1 MTFSRLKRMLPL
13 SRIITYKLVLGL
25 TLLCSLTFLF
35 SFAPK
40 SDDEP
45 VGKLVLSLQHWTDS
59 IPQEKVYL
67 HMDKPYYALGDTI
80 WFKGYVTIGSRHQL
94 SALSGALYVDLITA
108 RDSIIRSL
116 KLPITSGMVMGNF
129 IAADDV
135 PDGNY
140 RIRAYT
146 RWMRNAGEE
155 YFFDKTFTIGNPALS
170 KKSPLNTSAQNDVQF
185 FPESGSLVNGILSR
199 VAFKAVGVNGLGA
212 DIKGKVIDETGAE
225 VARLETLHAGMGN
238 FMIRPAAGKTYSAQL
253 TFADGITKTVALP
266 KAADAGY
273 VLGVYQPNPDSILVK
288 ISASSGLQPSDINLV
303 AQTGDETIFASA
315 IKITGAANSI
325 WLDKNDFPSGIAQ
338 FTIYSTKGEPL
349 NERIAFI
356 RGKDQMRLTL
366 ETVKTTYKSR
376 EPVKINLQAND
387 SQNKPAFGNFS
398 VTVIDETKVPADES
412 SESTILS
419 NLLLTSDLKGYV
431 EQPNYYFTGI
441 TDEVNRALD
450 NLLLTQGYRRFVWK
464 EQAGTV
470 ATKPKF
476 EVEGLGINISGQVQN
491 LNKKPAANATVT
503 LMSLKAG
510 VTKAT
515 TADSLGRF
523 SFDGI
528 FMTDSIKFTVQ
539 ARGVKNGDKVKVI
552 LDSIP
557 KASVGM
563 NKNRA
568 DISFNNAQVARI
580 IKQGGKA
587 AERLTAMHFLQQVD
601 IKSNKNA
608 VKNPDITPQGMFRI
622 PEGSADQTVTLSEAA
637 DCLTLSIC
645 LQGKLQGI
653 NIQSELGYTQI
664 KDMRPSSAGESSLM
678 LILDGRKVTDKDEIS
693 EILEGSILPTDV
705 AKVMVVRSNQAIKS
719 TLGGP
724 ALMIITKVSA
734 ARKSTYNPS
743 VATAAPKGFNK
754 VREFYSPRYDKPGS
768 ANLPDLRT
776 TIYWNPY
783 LKTGDNGKT
792 AFSYFNADG
801 PGTYKVMVEGIN
813 ADGELGRQVL
823 RYTVSDEG
831 GSTATAAA
839 STGDKGLTMITAP
852 LDSFNRRFPTEKVYL
867 HTDKPYYSIGDTL
880 WFKSYLLDKVNL
892 TGSKMSG
899 LLYVELDSDSSE
911 VVRRISIPIKEGLG
925 WGQIP
930 LTKAIFREGSYTLRA
945 YTNWMQ
951 NFGGDYIFNQQLYIG
966 TPSEDTW
973 LVRSATTLNRVAD
986 KNQLQ
991 VDIKLNRPD
1000 AISSP
1005 VALKK
1010 VEVKI
1015 YDEWHYIYKEE
1026 MQTGL
1031 DGSLKLSQVLKDK
1044 ADATQVRVQ
1053 ITSLEKDTYGKIL
1066 QIPLNINRDQKIDLQ
1081 FLPEGGNLVS
1091 GLKST
1096 VGFKALSEDGKGTP
1110 VLGGIYDVKGNEVA
1124 SFAATHNGM
1133 GSFEFTPTAGET
1145 YTAKILR
1152 PVSKVVVFP
1161 KIAEAGTV
1169 MHISNPEVGDNLS
1182 VKLAGLDKLTTDS
1195 ACYLIG
1201 TSRGVVYYSQKVEAS
1216 KPDIAIA
1223 KSLFPSGV
1231 ARFTLFKGKTP
1242 LNERAVFIDNH
1253 DQLSITIKP
1262 NKNTYNKRDSVG
1274 LEIEVKDKSGF
1285 PVKGSFSLAVTDD
1298 TQVKA
1303 DSIGNFN
1310 IATNLLINAELK
1322 GHIENPGYYLN
1333 RKDNQAWEALDNL
1346 MLTQGWTGYDWK
1358 DIFSPVK
1365 KQPKFE
1371 VEKEF
1376 KITGVVTNL
1385 SKKPVPNSQVMISS
1399 QKPSF
1404 VATTV
1409 TDMNGR
1415 YVFNKLPAID
1425 SGSFFLQANNDKGKA
1440 RAFGN
1445 ISVEKF
1451 KAPRVPEANNKALP
1465 WYVNTDS
1472 TQLNY
1477 IKQRIAKAKDDPKLT
1492 GRVLKEVKIK
1502 AKKIIPESFN
1512 RNGAGVSDLAFDE
1525 EDIKESAVL
1534 NLYQLLK
1541 QKLPGLKVIDV
1552 KGMPTLIYNKH
1563 LVVVQIDGGGLPI
1576 QLNPNPTV
1584 EELEEELSR
1593 FQVATFKGMEV
1604 MYSEKNMVKYLA
1616 PRNSWINPSF
1626 KGDAIAASENNL
1638 KGGYIEDDDGNGY
1651 GRSGWLYI
1659 GGFRSGYL
1667 EARANVKT
1675 NNPPDIAAIDITTK
1689 NGNGWFVNK
1698 APGAVTYRPLPV
1710 MQPQQF
1716 YSPKYNIIPSALVE
1730 LDSRSTLY
1738 WEPNITTDMSGKAKV
1753 SFYTS
1758 DIKGKYTI
1766 KLSGVDIT
1774 GGIGDATVKLNN
1786 NPTLQ

>member
-1 MTFSRLKRMLPL
+1 MMFSRLKRILPL
-13 SRIITYKLVLGL
+13 GRIVTHKLVLGL
-25 TLLCSLTFLF
+25 TLFCSLTLLF

-40 SDDEP
+40 SYENP
-45 VGKLVLSLQHWTDS
+45 SVKLVSSLRHLADS

-170 KKSPLNTSAQNDVQF
+170 KKSSPNMSAQNDVQF

-199 VAFKAVGVNGLGA
+199 VAFKALGVNGLGA
-212 DIKGKVIDETGAE
+212 DIKGKVIDEAGTE
-225 VARLETLHAGMGN
+225 VGQLETQHAGMGN
-238 FMIRPAAGKTYSAQL
+238 FLIRPGAGKTYSAQL

-266 KAADAGY
+266 KAAEAGY

-288 ISASSGLQPSDINLV
+288 ISASPGLQQSDINLV
-303 AQTGDETIFASA
+303 ARTGEETIFASA
-315 IKITGAANSI
+315 IKITGATSNI

-338 FTIYSTKGEPL
+338 FTIYNTKGEPL
-349 NERIAFI
+349 NERITFI

-366 ETVKTTYKSR
+366 ETAKTTYKSR
-376 EPVKINLQAND
+376 EPVKINLRAND
-387 SQNKPAFGNFS
+387 SQDKPAIGNFS

-419 NLLLTSDLKGYV
+419 NLILTSDLKGYV

-464 EQAGTV
+464 EQAGIV
-470 ATKPKF
+470 ATKPTF

-557 KASVGM
+557 KASVGI

-568 DISFNNAQVARI
+568 AISVNNAQVERI

-587 AERLTAMHFLQQVD
+587 AERLTAMHFLQQVNVKATKVAD
-601 IKSNKNA
+601 NRPIKMQGSLQIQEQSADK
-608 VKNPDITPQGMFRI
+608 VITFSEDEAFNCNTLAMCLQARI
-622 PEGSADQTVTLSEAA
+622 PGVKVETINGYSSLKT
-637 DCLTLSIC
+637 
-645 LQGKLQGI
+645 LQGGPFGLVLDGRRI
-653 NIQSELGYTQI
+653 TNADEVSE
-664 KDMRPSSAGESSLM
+664 
-678 LILDGRKVTDKDEIS
+678 ILDGSVE
-693 EILEGSILPTDV
+693 LQDV
-705 AKVMVVRSNQAIKS
+705 AKIFVVRTNPAAVSVIN
-719 TLGGP
+719 GP
-724 ALMIITKVSA
+724 AIMVFTRPPA
-734 ARKSTYNPS
+734 ERKPAYNPS

-776 TIYWNPY
+776 TMYWNPY
-783 LKTGDNGKT
+783 LKTGANGKT
-792 AFSYFNADG
+792 DFSYFNADG
-801 PGTYKVMVEGIN
+801 PGTYKVIVEGIN

-823 RYTVSDEG
+823 RYTVADG
-831 GSTATAAA
+831 GTATAAV
-839 STGDKGLTMITAP
+839 STAGKGLATITAP
-852 LDSFNRRFPTEKVYL
+852 LDSFNRRFPVEKVYL
-867 HTDKPYYSIGDTL
+867 HTDKPYYNIGDTL

-930 LTKAIFREGSYTLRA
+930 ITKAIFREGSYTLRA

-951 NFGGDYIFNQQLYIG
+951 NFGEDYIFNQQLYIG
-966 TPSEDTW
+966 VPSEDTW

-986 KNQLQ
+986 KNQLL

-1053 ITSLEKDTYGKIL
+1053 ITSLEKDTYGKVL
-1066 QIPLNINRDQKIDLQ
+1066 QIPLNINREQKIDLQ

-1096 VGFKALSEDGKGTP
+1096 VGFKALSEDGKGAP
-1110 VLGGIYDVKGNEVA
+1110 VLGGIYDGKGNEVA

-1133 GSFEFTPTAGET
+1133 GSFDFTPAAGET
-1145 YTAKILR
+1145 YTAKILK
-1152 PVSKVVVFP
+1152 PVSKLVAFP
-1161 KIAEAGTV
+1161 KIAAAGTV
-1169 MHISNPEVGDNLS
+1169 MHISNPEQGDNLT
-1182 VKLAGLDKLTTDS
+1182 VKLAGLDKLSADS

-1201 TSRGVVYYSQKVEAS
+1201 TSRGVVYYSQKVELN

-1223 KSLFPSGV
+1223 KSMFPSGI

-1253 DQLSITIKP
+1253 DQLNISIKP
-1262 NKNTYNKRDSVG
+1262 NKTAYNKRDSVG

-1310 IATNLLINAELK
+1310 ITTGLLLNAELK
-1322 GHIENPGYYLN
+1322 GHVENAGYYLN
-1333 RKDNQAWEALDNL
+1333 RKDKQAWEALDNL
-1346 MLTQGWTGYDWK
+1346 VLTQGWTGYDWK
-1358 DIFSPVK
+1358 DIFAPIK

-1376 KITGVVTNL
+1376 KVTGIVTNL
-1385 SKKPVPNSQVMISS
+1385 SKKPVPNSQVVISS

-1409 TDMNGR
+1409 TDVNGR

-1451 KAPRVPEANNKALP
+1451 KAPSVPEINNKALP
-1465 WYVNTDS
+1465 WYLNTDS

-1477 IKQRIAKAKDDPKLT
+1477 IKQRIAKAKADADPKLT

-1512 RNGAGVSDLAFDE
+1512 RNGPGIADLAFDE
-1525 EDIKESAVL
+1525 KDIKESAVL
-1534 NLYQLLK
+1534 NLYQLLR
-1541 QKLPGLKVIDV
+1541 QKLPGLRVIDV
-1552 KGMPTLIYNKH
+1552 RGMPTLIYNKH

-1604 MYSEKNMVKYLA
+1604 MYSEKNMVRYLM
-1616 PRNSWINPSF
+1616 PRPYWINPHF
-1626 KGDAIAASENNL
+1626 KGETIAASENKL
-1638 KGGYIEDDDGNGY
+1638 IGGYIEDDDSNGY
-1651 GRSGWLYI
+1651 PSSPWIYAS
-1659 GGFRSGYL
+1659 GFRSGYL

-1675 NNPPDIAAIDITTK
+1675 NYPPDIAAIDITTK

-1716 YSPKYNIIPSALVE
+1716 YSPKYNIAPSALIE
-1730 LDSRSTLY
+1730 QDSRSTLY
-1738 WEPNITTDMSGKAKV
+1738 WEPNVTTDMSGKAKV

-1758 DIKGKYTI
+1758 DIKSKYTI